1 MLMESM
7 QASLFEEMGK
17 MCQLENEEC
26 QQDSSYN
33 FSHVGEGFFIKPK
46 ESFEYPQSGFH
57 TYTHKENSRRVEV
70 GI

>member
-1 MLMESM
+1 LKKWEKC
-7 QASLFEEMGK
+7 ANWK
-17 MCQLENEEC
+17 NEEC

-33 FSHVGEGFFIKPK
+33 FSHVGEGFLIKPK
-46 ESFEYPQSGFH
+46 ESFEYPQSRFH